1 MSAFLTFIIEER
13 YTFACSGELDDLV
26 VEWKNSRFPSR
37 SEFEAVIAAIEVA
50 LPSYKHCLP
59 WAKSVSAAW
68 GVTATQRHT
77 VPLCEGPAIFLACH
91 LSAMRHP
98 RMGAGMI
105 LQKTTGMRPSEL
117 LGLERQD
124 IMLAEDRGLPP
135 YLPAVLG
142 LGIRA
147 GTKAKRAQT
156 VTVESPPKLALL
168 RWLCDSCQPGEKLIG
183 YSYESYRRVLGKA
196 ADAAGLADVGY
207 TPHSPR
213 SGFASD
219 MIAAGMGFDRTR
231 EAGRWLSESSLRV
244 YIDLNSAAAIQVN
257 LKTQKLNSAV
267 AYTVANMLQFFPGSD
282 GFLSTPPSQPESA
295 ACHASVGL
303 HEEGGR
309 LLPAASECRAYG
321 IDSIEVG
328 DIDPAAI
335 QHSAPEGGKVRG
347 RGRGSGRGRRDAE
360 ARGQAPEARQR
371 ARGRG
376 RRGAA
381 ASAR

>member
-1 MSAFLTFIIEER
+1 MAQHRNTGPRHMDPHVLQKFQDPSLQRYRKALSAFLTFIIEER

-77 VPLCEGPAIFLACH
+77 VSLCEGPAIFLACH

-124 IMLAEDRGLPP
+124 IMLAEDRGLP
-135 YLPAVLG
+135 
-142 LGIRA
+142 
-147 GTKAKRAQT
+147 
-156 VTVESPPKLALL
+156 
-168 RWLCDSCQPGEKLIG
+168 
-183 YSYESYRRVLGKA
+183 
-196 ADAAGLADVGY
+196 
-207 TPHSPR
+207 PR

-347 RGRGSGRGRRDAE
+347 RGRGSGRGRCDAE

-381 ASAR
+381 APSR